1 MSDASVNFSVLCEML
16 EAIARSKKGAMKRKH
31 IRTFLEHVYRV
42 GEYFSAIRLIMP
54 GLDRERGA
62 YKLKEAQLARHLTE
76 ALGISKDSHD
86 AQKLLNW
93 RKGGQKA
100 GANAGNFPMVA
111 LEVLYQRQRTA
122 SGGLKIKDVNDLLDR
137 LAAAEN
143 REDKTVILAELINK
157 TNAMEMKWI
166 LMIILKDL
174 KLGMSEKTLFHEFHP
189 DAEDMFNVTC
199 DLKMVCDKL
208 KDRNERFK
216 RQDIEVGKA
225 VRPQL
230 ASRVPDVETAW
241 KKMHGKE
248 VVVECKFDGD
258 RIQIHK
264 NGDQVHFFSRNFFNH
279 TEYEPG
285 MSRVILENI
294 QVDKCIL
301 DGEMLVWDKG
311 TNRFADFGTNQ
322 EIAKSAREG
331 LETNQQLCYVVFDI
345 LYAGDTSV
353 IHQSLRERHKLLC
366 EVVKPLKGR
375 LELLLPEGSL
385 NSCHSFGEPS
395 WSFIAASVEE
405 VAKFFQETVDNRDE
419 GIILKDLDSK
429 WEPSDR
435 SGKWLK
441 LKPDYINT
449 GSDLDVL
456 IIGGYFGSG
465 RRGGEVA
472 QFLLGLAQNSTS
484 SGYPTRF
491 LSFCRVGTGLSDEEC
506 DVLVS
511 KLKPYFRR
519 HEDNSKVPSFYT
531 VTNNA
536 KERPDV
542 WIDRPEKSI
551 ILEIT
556 SDVRMIK
563 SEVFASPFSLRF
575 PRIRKVRYDKSWY
588 ECLDVQTFTDLVQS
602 RSVTTRAADYC
613 ADLDKVK
620 PKRRRH
626 ASKGGNQILS
636 VVPSHML
643 RTDVSNVKRETL
655 MFLNLMFYIVNV
667 PSDFS
672 LEQFHKM
679 VVEHGGSF
687 SMNLNDSVTHSI
699 AADKRGIKYQAA
711 VKHGDVIHYS
721 WVIDCCKEKALLPLR
736 PKYFLSLSE
745 LSKENMKED
754 IDAFG
759 DHYFWD
765 LDVSDLGQLFDNLE
779 ESKVLKTITLNEHY
793 KKKYCP
799 SNKWCLFNNCSSYFH
814 RAIHSINIDSQTI
827 SELTLRRLK
836 LEFLMHGGSVTG
848 CLADATHA
856 IIFSTAEHAV
866 PFKSILVSLTTAER
880 NVLQRKGI
888 PVVSHVWLE
897 DSLQEQRKLPESAYS
912 LRNNMHV
919 HEASLTK
926 EMEDPVA
933 SLHEGNSSHK
943 NIQQC
948 TATPENID
956 DSEKHS
962 ASQSAKQRAAMAH
975 RETRNPPGRQQTK
988 AFRYSDSSS
997 ESHTS
1002 NENSVKHGTVGV
1014 KNRKNQERSLKND
1027 KKEMQIKYHSK
1038 AKERMHEDEKQ
1049 GKDVVLITERSP
1061 NDSKKGRKRQKTFEE
1076 NESLHGNDGKGK
1088 GEPVTGSNSIPE
1100 DLKMT
1105 SKDFSPKS
1113 MTNAGD
1119 SVQAM
1124 LADMLPNF
1132 DFKNGMPKDI
1142 PLVTSSEPLKEQNI
1156 VDIPGSEAALQ
1167 KKKRVSYKDIVGHL
1181 LDDK

>member
-1 MSDASVNFSVLCEML
+1 MSDARVNFRLLCEML
-16 EAIARSKKGAMKRKH
+16 EAIVRSKKGAMKRKH
-31 IRTFLEHVYRV
+31 VRTFLEHVYRE

-93 RKGGQKA
+93 RKGGEKA
-100 GANAGNFPMVA
+100 GANAGNFPIVA
-111 LEVLYQRQRTA
+111 VEVLYQRQRTV

-143 REDKTVILAELINK
+143 REDKTAILAELINK

-174 KLGMSEKTLFHEFHP
+174 KLGMSEKSLFREFHP

-199 DLKMVCDKL
+199 DLKMVCEKL
-208 KDRNERFK
+208 KDRNERYK

-241 KKMHGKE
+241 KKMHGKQ

-264 NGDQVHFFSRNFFNH
+264 NGNQVHFFSRNFFNH

-285 MSRVILENI
+285 MSSVILENV
-294 QVDKCIL
+294 QADKCIL

-353 IHQSLRERHKLLC
+353 IHQSLRERHKLLR
-366 EVVKPLKGR
+366 EVVKSLKGR

-385 NSCHSFGEPS
+385 NSCRSFGEPR
-395 WSFIAASVEE
+395 WSFIASSVEE
-405 VAKFFQETVDNRDE
+405 VAKFFQETTEKRDE

-435 SGKWLK
+435 SGKWIK

-465 RRGGEVA
+465 RHGGEVA
-472 QFLLGLAQNSTS
+472 QFLLGLAQNSAS

-491 LSFCRVGTGLSDEEC
+491 LSFCRVGSGLSDEES

-519 HEDNSKVPSFYT
+519 HENNSKVPSFYT

-542 WIDRPEKSI
+542 WIDPPEKSI

-575 PRIRKVRYDKSWY
+575 PRIRRVRYDKPWY
-588 ECLDVQTFTDLVQS
+588 ECLDVQTFMDIVQS
-602 RSVTTRAADYC
+602 RSGTTETADYH
-613 ADLDKVK
+613 ADLDQLKTK
-620 PKRRRH
+620 CKRH
-626 ASKGGNQILS
+626 ASAGVKKILT

-655 MFLNLMFYIVNV
+655 IFTNLMFYFVNV
-667 PSDFS
+667 PSDYS
-672 LEQFHKM
+672 LEHFHKM

-687 SMNLNDSVTHSI
+687 SMNLNDFVTHNV

-721 WVIDCCKEKALLPLR
+721 WVIDCCKEKTLLPLR
-736 PKYFLSLSE
+736 PKYFLSLSD
-745 LSKENMKED
+745 LSKEKMKED
-754 IDAFG
+754 IDVFG

-765 LDVSDLGQLFDNLE
+765 LDVSDLRQLFDNLD
-779 ESKVLKTITLNEHY
+779 ESKVLKTITLNEY
-793 KKKYCP
+793 YSKKYCP
-799 SNKWCLFNNCSSYFH
+799 SDKWCLFNNCSSYFH
-814 RAIHSINIDSQTI
+814 RVIHSINVDSQTI

-836 LEFLMHGGSVTG
+836 LEILMHGGSITSS
-848 CLADATHA
+848 LAHATHI

-866 PFKSILVSLTTAER
+866 TFKSILVSLTTAER
-880 NVLQRKGI
+880 NILQQKGI
-888 PVVSHVWLE
+888 QVVSHLWLE
-897 DSLQEQRKLPESAYS
+897 DSLEEQRKLPESAYS
-912 LRNNMHV
+912 LKNNTDV
-919 HEASLTK
+919 HEASLSK

-933 SLHEGNSSHK
+933 SFHEDNSAHK

-948 TATPENID
+948 MATSERND
-956 DSEKHS
+956 EAEKHS
-962 ASQSAKQRAAMAH
+962 AIQSAKQGAPMPH
-975 RETRNPPGRQQTK
+975 RKARKQPRRRSQK
-988 AFRYSDSSS
+988 AFRYSHSSS

-1002 NENSVKHGTVGV
+1002 SESSVQHGTISI
-1014 KNRKNQERSLKND
+1014 KNRKPQARSSKSN
-1027 KKEMQIKYHSK
+1027 KEEMQLETHSK
-1038 AKERMHEDEKQ
+1038 VKERMHEDDKQ

-1061 NDSKKGRKRQKTFEE
+1061 DGNKKGRKRQKPFEE
-1076 NESLHGNDGKGK
+1076 KESFHENHSKGK
-1088 GEPVTGSNSIPE
+1088 EELVTGYICMPE

-1105 SKDFSPKS
+1105 NKDSS
-1113 MTNAGD
+1113 QGSIANIGD
-1119 SVQAM
+1119 SVQTM

-1132 DFKNGMPKDI
+1132 DFKNDIPKDP
-1142 PLVTSSEPLKEQNI
+1142 PLASSSEPSKEQNI
-1156 VDIPGSEAALQ
+1156 IDIPGKEAALQ